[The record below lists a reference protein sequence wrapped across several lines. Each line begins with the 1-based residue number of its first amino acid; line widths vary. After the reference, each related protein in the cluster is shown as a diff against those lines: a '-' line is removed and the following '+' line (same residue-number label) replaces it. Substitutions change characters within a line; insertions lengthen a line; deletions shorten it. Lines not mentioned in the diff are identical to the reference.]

1 MEARPTG
8 SAPLTRVLAACTRL
22 LRLWRCYGAMDLL
35 WMARDLGTLLTFLVS
50 DLIGATG
57 AITATLLL
65 AVRFG
70 GVGRWSAGQM
80 VFMLGYALL
89 ACGLPNILFN
99 YNVAYISRRI
109 GRGQLDHTLLQPQPL
124 WMALLT
130 DGFSPFST
138 LMDLFPGVGLL
149 AWSCAHG
156 AAPTLPLWPL
166 ALVLNLAASTVIVL
180 AFSFLWGSLAF
191 WAPRAAEE
199 LNSSSW
205 DLLTGLAPFPFDGL
219 APGLA
224 AGLLTAVPAGFLAWF
239 PARALLG
246 LDQHAYAWLLTP
258 LAAAAF
264 AVVAVLIFRKGL
276 HHYARTGSTRY
287 LSLGH
292 RR

>member
-1 MEARPTG
+1 
-8 SAPLTRVLAACTRL
+8 
-22 LRLWRCYGAMDLL
+22 MDLL

-65 AVRFG
+65 AVRFDG
-70 GVGRWSAGQM
+70 IGRWSAAQM

-89 ACGLPNILFN
+89 ACGMPNILFN
-99 YNVAYISRRI
+99 YNVSFISRRI
-109 GRGQLDHTLLQPQPL
+109 GRGQLDHMLLQPQPL
-124 WMALLT
+124 WMGLLT

-138 LMDLFPGVGLL
+138 LMELLPGTALL
-149 AWSCAHG
+149 AWSIGHG
-156 AAPTLPLWPL
+156 AMPALPFWPL
-166 ALVLNLAASTVIVL
+166 ALALNLAASTAIAL
-180 AFSFLWGSLAF
+180 SFSFIWGSLAF

-199 LNSSSW
+199 LNSASW
-205 DLLTGLAPFPFDGL
+205 NLVSGLAPFPLDGVGRGL
-219 APGLA
+219 AT
-224 AGLLTAVPAGFLAWF
+224 GLLTAIPAGFLAWY

-246 LDQHAYAWLLTP
+246 LDTHAYAWLLTP

-264 AVVAVLIFRKGL
+264 AALAILVFQKGL
-276 HHYARTGSTRY
+276 GHYARTGSARY